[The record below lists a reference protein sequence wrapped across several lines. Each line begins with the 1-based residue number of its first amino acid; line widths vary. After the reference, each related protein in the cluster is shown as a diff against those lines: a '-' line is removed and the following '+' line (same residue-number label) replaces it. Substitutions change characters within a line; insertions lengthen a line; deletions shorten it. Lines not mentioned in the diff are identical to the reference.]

1 MTPGRSGTTPM
12 SMGEGDVEEG
22 EGTTFMQW
30 RERTQAEARE
40 NQPQLR
46 SMLLIGG
53 TVAAAAIVLGV
64 IVFLLS

>member
-1 MTPGRSGTTPM
+1 
-12 SMGEGDVEEG
+12 MGESDVEEG

-40 NQPQLR
+40 DQPQLR

-53 TVAAAAIVLGV
+53 SVAVAAIVVGV

>member
-1 MTPGRSGTTPM
+1 M
-12 SMGEGDVEEG
+12 EEG

-40 NQPQLR
+40 DQPQLR

-53 TVAAAAIVLGV
+53 SVAVAAIVVGV